1 MKGKYPPKISS
12 ESNYGI
18 SYSVFPD
25 SKKKKTA
32 NPTFGASDE
41 LNLSQIRFNISSID
55 SQISDQVGVLR
66 QKMMREPTESEV
78 RNEPKIRSLLS
89 VRESLIGRYQKTIAQ
104 HKFHNSQIQM
114 MKATDPVS
122 ESKKS
127 FAGIKRVNP
136 FNEFKRK
143 PIAVPAL
150 TPQHR
155 LIKDSKKL
163 GTLWDPKFSL
173 SDVSVNPKVKH
184 FYKRYLN
191 NAR

>member
-1 MKGKYPPKISS
+1 MSYRYPPEIPSD
-12 ESNYGI
+12 SNYGI
-18 SYSVFPD
+18 SYSVFPN
-25 SKKKKTA
+25 SKKKKSP
-32 NPTFGASDE
+32 NPTFGSTDE
-41 LNLSQIRFNISSID
+41 LNLSQIRFNITTID
-55 SQISDQVGVLR
+55 NQISDQVGMLR
-66 QKMMREPTESEV
+66 KKMLREPTESEV
-78 RNEPKIRSLLS
+78 RNEPKIRSLLTA
-89 VRESLIGRYQKTIAQ
+89 RESLIGRYQKTISQ

-136 FNEFKRK
+136 FNEFKKK
-143 PIAVPAL
+143 PIAVPSL

-155 LIKDSKKL
+155 LMRDARKM

-184 FYKRYLN
+184 FYKRYLR
-191 NAR
+191 NAK

>member
-1 MKGKYPPKISS
+1 MKGKYPPKIPS

-25 SKKKKTA
+25 SKKKKK
-32 NPTFGASDE
+32 NPTFGKGDE
-41 LNLSQIRFNISSID
+41 INLSQIRFNINSID
-55 SQISDQVGVLR
+55 GQISDQVGVLR
-66 QKMMREPTESEV
+66 QKLFREPTESEV
-78 RNEPKIRSLLS
+78 RNEPKIRSLLG
-89 VRESLIGRYQKTIAQ
+89 VRESLIGRYQQIISQ

-155 LIKDSKKL
+155 LMKDSKKL
-163 GTLWDPKFSL
+163 GTLWDPRFSL

-184 FYKRYLN
+184 FYKRYIRH
-191 NAR
+191 AK